1 MSRARTAAG
10 MAIVLGSLTMLIA
23 FTVPS
28 DVGLAA
34 GRKPKPPVV
43 TTVRKLAPGV
53 KLTKIVNRRIPR
65 RTFILAIDPSKGA
78 TLRFILSNDLIP
90 DLERTSSMARRSE
103 ALAAVNG
110 DLGSI
115 STGRPTHPMAIDGE
129 LIQTS
134 LDQSGSF
141 AISDDG
147 SMRIGRPETAVSVT
161 QMETGEVFP
170 IESWNGFRPHVGDLD
185 GYTAVGGIS
194 FGPPKDAC
202 WARLSPATEADPGPE
217 GVVRDYSV
225 AETSCTPAPPSA
237 REDVIL
243 ASLPGTDEAAFIR
256 SLSAGETIR
265 LGWSFGWPAIVDAMG
280 GGPILLQGGEIVL
293 GPCTTSICNVNP
305 RTAVGLTSDGTVL
318 LVVIDGRQKTSV
330 GMTLGQL
337 AEYMRKL
344 GSVQAMNLD
353 GGGSSTL
360 VVRGDVVNRPSDGHE
375 RRVAAAIAVMAPP

>member
-10 MAIVLGSLTMLIA
+10 MAIILGSLTMLVA

-34 GRKPKPPVV
+34 GRKPKPPVT

-90 DLERTSSMARRSE
+90 DLERTSSMARRSD

-134 LDQSGSF
+134 LDMSGSF
-141 AISDDG
+141 ADRRRRVHAHRPAGDRRLRHPDG
-147 SMRIGRPETAVSVT
+147 DGRGVPDRVMERLPPTRRRSQRIHGR
-161 QMETGEVFP
+161 
-170 IESWNGFRPHVGDLD
+170 RR
-185 GYTAVGGIS
+185 IS

-202 WARLSPATEADPGPE
+202 WARLSPVTEADPGPD

-225 AETSCTPAPPSA
+225 TETSCTPAPPSA
-237 REDVIL
+237 RGDVD
-243 ASLPGTDEAAFIR
+243 PCV
-256 SLSAGETIR
+256 
-265 LGWSFGWPAIVDAMG
+265 PARHRRG
-280 GGPILLQGGEIVL
+280 GVHPF
-293 GPCTTSICNVNP
+293 
-305 RTAVGLTSDGTVL
+305 AVGRRDDQAR
-318 LVVIDGRQKTSV
+318 LVVRLARDRRRHGGRPDPRPRRRDRPRPLYDVDLRRQP
-330 GMTLGQL
+330 
-337 AEYMRKL
+337 A
-344 GSVQAMNLD
+344 D
-353 GGGSSTL
+353 GGGT
-360 VVRGDVVNRPSDGHE
+360 
-375 RRVAAAIAVMAPP
+375 